1 MKDVVIETSLDGV
14 TWTALD
20 GEVSFAK
27 GSAQATYEANTTVD
41 LSGAT
46 AKFVKISPQSAHG
59 FTGQLGLSEVRF
71 SSVPTDARELLPEDG
86 STVASAEVTLSWRA
100 GREAASHQ
108 IHLGTD
114 PDNLALAETTDEPSL
129 MADGLDYAQTYYWQV
144 IEVNEAE
151 IPSNYASEIQSFF
164 TPAFGTVDDFEAYSG
179 DEGQE
184 IFMTWFDGFGG
195 DASLGG
201 STTGHIDGPFVETSH
216 TNPGTGGGKSMPV
229 YVDND
234 GGFFDI
240 NGQSSSPTF
249 SEVLRDFDPAQDWTV
264 SNIKTLS
271 IMFSGSTGLTGQLYC
286 RIGNTK
292 LLYDGDASN
301 LGATAWQ
308 AWNIDLSTVGGNL
321 QSVRELAIGVEG
333 GTSGILYIDDIRL
346 YTQIGAMF
354 APVMPDNSDSSLVAF
369 YEFEGNAN
377 DTQGNYHGT
386 AEGEPA
392 YAAGKIGQAMTFD
405 GIDDQ
410 VVHAL
415 AQEAVWPA
423 YSVGLWVRTDAFFQ
437 VVNNSPFNNNSS
449 SSDFQ
454 FDVDGS
460 DPGRYRYVGSATV
473 VLGSVID
480 EWVHLAASCDGT
492 STSVFFNGLFIDTV
506 DIADNN
512 FGQIAIGINR
522 GMAKRFIGTIDDVHV
537 YDRALSAAE
546 IAGLAGRT
554 GLIHKPL

>member
-1 MKDVVIETSLDGV
+1 
-14 TWTALD
+14 
-20 GEVSFAK
+20 
-27 GSAQATYEANTTVD
+27 
-41 LSGAT
+41 
-46 AKFVKISPQSAHG
+46 
-59 FTGQLGLSEVRF
+59 
-71 SSVPTDARELLPEDG
+71 
-86 STVASAEVTLSWRA
+86 
-100 GREAASHQ
+100 
-108 IHLGTD
+108 
-114 PDNLALAETTDEPSL
+114 
-129 MADGLDYAQTYYWQV
+129 
-144 IEVNEAE
+144 
-151 IPSNYASEIQSFF
+151 
-164 TPAFGTVDDFEAYSG
+164 
-179 DEGQE
+179 
-184 IFMTWFDGFGG
+184 
-195 DASLGG
+195 
-201 STTGHIDGPFVETSH
+201 
-216 TNPGTGGGKSMPV
+216 MPV

-321 QSVRELAIGVEG
+321 TSVRELAIGVEG

-346 YTQIGAMF
+346 YTEIGEIF
-354 APVMPDNSDSSLVAF
+354 TPVLPDDSDPSLVAF
-369 YEFEGNAN
+369 YQFEGNAN
-377 DTQGNYHGT
+377 DTKGNYHGT
-386 AEGEPA
+386 AEGEPG
-392 YAAGKIGQAMTFD
+392 YVAGKIGQAMTFD

-410 VVHAL
+410 VVHAF
-415 AQEAVWPA
+415 AQEVVWPA
-423 YSVGLWVRTDAFFQ
+423 CSVGLWVRTDAFFQ

-460 DPGRYRYVGSATV
+460 DPGRYRYLGSATI
-473 VLGSVID
+473 VLGSVTD

-492 STSVFFNGLFIDTV
+492 STGVYFDGLLIDTA
-506 DIADNN
+506 DIADNR

-522 GMAKRFIGTIDDVHV
+522 AGDKRFIGTIDDVRV

-554 GLIHKPL
+554 ADIHVPF